1 MERILCLAVGYL
13 FGLFQ
18 TGYIY
23 SKLHHVDI
31 RKEGSGNAG
40 STNVL
45 RVMGV
50 KAGGTAFLPE
60 SAGDGESSGI
70 IHGVWCDPG
79 A

>member
-40 STNVL
+40 STNVQIG
-45 RVMGV
+45 RAHV
-50 KAGGTAFLPE
+50 
-60 SAGDGESSGI
+60 
-70 IHGVWCDPG
+70 
-79 A
+79 

>member
-31 RKEGSGNAG
+31 RKEGSGNAEAPMFCA
-40 STNVL
+40 SWV
-45 RVMGV
+45 
-50 KAGGTAFLPE
+50 
-60 SAGDGESSGI
+60 
-70 IHGVWCDPG
+70 
-79 A
+79 